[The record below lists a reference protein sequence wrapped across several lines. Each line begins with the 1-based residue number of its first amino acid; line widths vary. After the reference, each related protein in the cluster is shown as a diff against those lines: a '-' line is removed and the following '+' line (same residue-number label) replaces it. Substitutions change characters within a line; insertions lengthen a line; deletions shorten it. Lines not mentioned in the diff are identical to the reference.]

1 MDDELDGLVEN
12 WTKALLDNLA
22 DPVTQENLALLKPK
36 PRKLVEE
43 FVAVGKLPDELST
56 SFIAALKEVLS
67 GLIKI
72 PVAVAALRD
81 ALLSGG
87 SPATPEELKKRF
99 EEFLAQLSKGKDI
112 GKVRI
117 VLE

>member
-1 MDDELDGLVEN
+1 MDDELDTLVEN

-22 DPVTQENLALLKPK
+22 DPVTQENLALLTPK
-36 PRKLVEE
+36 PRKLVED
-43 FVAVGKLPDELST
+43 FVAAGELPAELST
-56 SFIAALKEVLS
+56 AFIGALKEVLS

-72 PVAVAALRD
+72 PVTLASLQD
-81 ALLSGG
+81 ALLTGG
-87 SPATPEELKKRF
+87 SPATPDELKKRF
-99 EEFLAQLSKGKDI
+99 EEFLAKLSKGKDV